1 MAQDMS
7 GGRQPEVPRT
17 GYRPLAPEEAMHRLN
32 VIMAHLWMVR
42 RFLKHAEE
50 LEQAP
55 HLHEVH
61 RVIFDYVR
69 AVEPSWQRR
78 DAREYLRRARGK
90 WPKLQ
95 RVAELLSQEYRQVS
109 DHTNFEMAA
118 LSLSGCVQ
126 QIAEIL
132 NAVSTTPSGSI
143 SPAPG
148 AGPESLA
155 HPAKADP
162 CDHSDTK
169 EHLMQQMLG
178 ADRPPTGFAAEE
190 DS

>member
-1 MAQDMS
+1 MT
-7 GGRQPEVPRT
+7 RPTV
-17 GYRPLAPEEAMHRLN
+17 YRPMTAEEAMQRLN
-32 VIMAHLWMVR
+32 TVMAHLWMVR

-55 HLHEVH
+55 QLHEVH

-78 DAREYLRRARGK
+78 DAQEYLRRARGK

-95 RVAELLSQEYRQVS
+95 RVAELLQREYRQVS

-118 LSLSGCVQ
+118 LSLQGCVH

-132 NAVSTTPSGSI
+132 NAVST
-143 SPAPG
+143 SPTEHICPEPIDAPEPQANPTRLSPPQMPG
-148 AGPESLA
+148 ADMPEA
-155 HPAKADP
+155 GRV
-162 CDHSDTK
+162 
-169 EHLMQQMLG
+169 E
-178 ADRPPTGFAAEE
+178 AA
-190 DS
+190 S